1 MDNITY
7 NDKAFDTNIVESL
20 LQSLTLL
27 KKFNLPTSDL
37 QNISI
42 IGMNS

>member
-7 NDKAFDTNIVESL
+7 NYKAFDTNIVESYEN
-20 LQSLTLL
+20 LTLL